1 MRKQIRN
8 TRRNN
13 YGFRQIILNY
23 IKQNKR
29 EYTLVVMLFIIGII
43 MGVIWIN
50 KSNQWQTEEIS
61 IYINGFVKN
70 MKENTQINQL
80 ELLKQ
85 GLVTNL
91 ILVVTI
97 WFVGSTVIGLPIVC
111 TMVIY
116 RGFCLGYTIASA
128 MLILGTKGILFSL
141 SSLFIQNILFI
152 PSLLA
157 LAVSGIRLY
166 QSIVK
171 DKRKENIKLEITRH
185 TSFCLF
191 IAIVIAVSVVLEVYV
206 STGLMQIISKY
217 L

>member
-1 MRKQIRN
+1 MRTQIRN

-13 YGFRQIILNY
+13 YGFRQIFLNH
-23 IKQNKR
+23 IRQNKR
-29 EYTLVVMLFIIGII
+29 EYTLVVMLFMIGII
-43 MGVIWIN
+43 IGVIWIN

-61 IYINGFVKN
+61 TYINGFVKN

-85 GLVTNL
+85 GMISNL
-91 ILVVTI
+91 LFVLTI
-97 WFVGSTVIGLPIVC
+97 WFVGSTLIGIPIVWG
-111 TMVIY
+111 MVIY

-141 SSLFIQNILFI
+141 SSLLIQNLLFI

-171 DKRKENIKLEITRH
+171 DKRRENIRLEITRH
-185 TSFCLF
+185 TIFCLF
-191 IAIVIAVSVVLEVYV
+191 IAVVIAVSVVLEVYV
-206 STGLMQIISKY
+206 STGLMQIVSKY

>member
-8 TRRNN
+8 TRGNN

-43 MGVIWIN
+43 IGVIWIN

-70 MKENTQINQL
+70 MKEHTQINQL

-85 GLVTNL
+85 GIITNL
-91 ILVVTI
+91 LFVVTI

-111 TMVIY
+111 GMVIY

-141 SSLFIQNILFI
+141 STLLIQNILFI

-185 TSFCLF
+185 TIFCLF
-191 IAIVIAVSVVLEVYV
+191 ISLVIAVSVVLEVYV